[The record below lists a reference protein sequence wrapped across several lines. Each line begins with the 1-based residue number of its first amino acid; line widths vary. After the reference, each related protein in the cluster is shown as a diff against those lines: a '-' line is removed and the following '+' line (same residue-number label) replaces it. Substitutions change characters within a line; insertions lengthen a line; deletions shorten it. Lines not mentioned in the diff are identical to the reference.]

1 VVDVR
6 RIAGVLEVADA
17 VREIVE
23 HGGGSV
29 SGVRPDAVRFLA
41 TFINNHTTLRAK
53 AKRPELYHVL
63 VRGNTILGKR
73 ALLAE
78 TFDDS
83 TVQLEGIR
91 GPEGPCLMARILAPT
106 AATPWCTQ
114 EWIACAPTACGWTAH
129 TAGWCTP
136 TCRPGGPSPIALIP
150 PGCSTPESSP
160 ATETEK

>member
-91 GPEGPCLMARILAPT
+91 GPEGPCLMARILAPHRSD
-106 AATPWCTQ
+106 
-114 EWIACAPTACGWTAH
+114 APGARRNG
-129 TAGWCTP
+129 
-136 TCRPGGPSPIALIP
+136 
-150 PGCSTPESSP
+150 SP
-160 ATETEK
+160 ARRGPVGGQPTQLAGARRHAAPVGRRRSL